1 MKVYTAKC
9 HVQSRNVH
17 YYPGEVIEEQ
27 LTTAQITR
35 LLGIGAIEEVGELP
49 DDFYKAPEKS
59 EAGPVAPDPAPEPAE
74 PDSPKEDD
82 SLEEPGEEEPEA
94 EDPVLPAPEIDVM
107 DGIGQATE
115 PEKPKRGGRS
125 RK

>member
-1 MKVYTAKC
+1 MKVYAAKC
-9 HVQSRNVH
+9 HVTGCKAH

-27 LTTAQITR
+27 LTTAQLTR
-35 LLGIGAIEEVGELP
+35 LLRIGAIEEAGELP
-49 DDFYKAPEKS
+49 DDFYKAPEKP
-59 EAGPVAPDPAPEPAE
+59 EAGPVAPDPAPEPAA
-74 PDSPKEDD
+74 PDSSKEDD
-82 SLEEPGEEEPEA
+82 SLEESGEEEPEA
-94 EDPVLPAPEIDVM
+94 EDPILPAPEIDVM